1 MKYHK
6 YLDSYI
12 KEELNNY
19 YKITKNG
26 MKIK

>member
-1 MKYHK
+1 MKYNK
-6 YLDSYI
+6 FLDSYI